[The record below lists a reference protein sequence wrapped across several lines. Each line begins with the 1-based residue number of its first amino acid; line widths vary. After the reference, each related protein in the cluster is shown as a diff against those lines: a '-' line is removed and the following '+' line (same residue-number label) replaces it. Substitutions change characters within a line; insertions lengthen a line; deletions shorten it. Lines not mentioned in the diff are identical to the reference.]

1 MSLAIRAGRVFTGST
16 LIEGG
21 VLVTDGPRV
30 AGVLPDAPVDVALD
44 DCTLVPGFV
53 DAHCHGGGGASFSAD
68 PGAVL
73 ALHRAHGTTSSV
85 ASLVSQ
91 SLDTLEEQ
99 VRALSPLVRAGELV
113 GIHLEGPWLS
123 PARKGAH
130 PVEALRAPAASE
142 VRRLLDA
149 GDGTVVMVTIA
160 PELDGGLDAVA
171 LVAGRGIVAAVGH
184 TDASYEVVRE
194 AIARGARGATHL
206 FNAMPPLLHRAPG
219 PILALLDDDRVWL
232 ELICDGVHVDLDLVR
247 YVVAGQPGRAV
258 LITDAMAAAGCAD
271 GDYQLGDLP
280 VEVCCGVARIAGQD
294 TIAGSTLT
302 LDAALR
308 HAIASGVDWTTAVRA
323 LTLNPA
329 AYLGLS
335 DVGSLAAGHWA
346 DAVAL
351 DADWNVRAVLRRG
364 DWLVEPT

>member
-1 MSLAIRAGRVFTGST
+1 
-16 LIEGG
+16 
-21 VLVTDGPRV
+21 
-30 AGVLPDAPVDVALD
+30 
-44 DCTLVPGFV
+44 
-53 DAHCHGGGGASFSAD
+53 
-68 PGAVL
+68 
-73 ALHRAHGTTSSV
+73 
-85 ASLVSQ
+85 
-91 SLDTLEEQ
+91 
-99 VRALSPLVRAGELV
+99 
-113 GIHLEGPWLS
+113 
-123 PARKGAH
+123 
-130 PVEALRAPAASE
+130 
-142 VRRLLDA
+142 
-149 GDGTVVMVTIA
+149 MVTIA

-232 ELICDGVHVDLDLVR
+232 ELICDGVHMDLDLVR

-258 LITDAMAAAGCAD
+258 LITDAMAAAGCSD

-323 LTLNPA
+323 VTVNPA

-351 DADWNVRAVLRRG
+351 DADWNVGRCCAAAIGWSSPGERPALVCPHLPSADRDRRMG
-364 DWLVEPT
+364 RPGVTRVEFVASLPRPDVWVWLGTTTDAERDPQARVAR